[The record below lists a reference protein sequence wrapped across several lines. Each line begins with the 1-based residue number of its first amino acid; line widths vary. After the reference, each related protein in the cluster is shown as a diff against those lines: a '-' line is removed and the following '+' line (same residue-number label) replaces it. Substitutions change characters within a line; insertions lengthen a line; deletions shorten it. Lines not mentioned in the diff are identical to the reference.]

1 MRVGV
6 GSREWWVTGRLQR
19 GLLGGDSRKSGLRPI
34 IWVVYKLVYL
44 DVVSVQVGGC
54 RVESVVFVEFPENS
68 KPSDK
73 LPRTTT

>member
-1 MRVGV
+1 
-6 GSREWWVTGRLQR
+6 
-19 GLLGGDSRKSGLRPI
+19 
-34 IWVVYKLVYL
+34 VYKLVYL